1 MITGKDKP
9 FMTVL
14 SAADYA
20 EVKALGTEYRKRNP
34 RSVMP

>member
-1 MITGKDKP
+1 
-9 FMTVL
+9 MTVL

-20 EVKALGTEYRKRNP
+20 EVKAFGAEYRKRTP